1 MRNVTLRRKPSMD
14 PRGGAT
20 LVAMGMLAA
29 GSASPSLADES
40 GVSFWQPGAYDSL
53 SATPN
58 QPGWS
63 LSTIS
68 YHGAAYAGSSVSA
81 ARLVRI
87 GLIDQTPAG
96 NLSTTS
102 ENFNNTITITP
113 SYGFSEPLL
122 GAMAVVGASTILG
135 KSSVFEYGSLSA
147 ASGSHA
153 LDRQFAI
160 GDSVTGFGDLSPQA
174 TLYWSRGEHYFMAY
188 ATGDIPVGNY
198 KSTRLANLGIGH
210 GAIDAG
216 GGYTYLNPSVGV
228 EFSAVAGFTYNF
240 RNTTTDYKTGV
251 DFHLDMGVSKY
262 LTDALFVG
270 PVGYFYQEVGCDS
283 GSGDKFG
290 CFTSRVA
297 GLGAEIGYTAPLQGM
312 QAYVNLKGYGEFAA
326 ENRPSGWNVRLAIAF
341 SPK

>member
-1 MRNVTLRRKPSMD
+1 MRSGTPRRKPSMG
-14 PRGGAT
+14 PRGGAR
-20 LVAMGMLAA
+20 LVAMGMLVAC
-29 GSASPSLADES
+29 SASPSLADES

-63 LSTIS
+63 LSTVS

-81 ARLVRI
+81 ARLIRI
-87 GLIDQTPAG
+87 GLIDQTAAA
-96 NLSTTS
+96 NLSATS
-102 ENFNNTITITP
+102 ENFNNTITISP
-113 SYGFSEPLL
+113 SYRFSEPLL
-122 GAMAVVGASTILG
+122 GAAAVVGASTIVG
-135 KSSVFEYGSLSA
+135 KSSVFEFGSLSA
-147 ASGSHA
+147 LA
-153 LDRQFAI
+153 RQFGI

-174 TLYWSRGEHYFMAY
+174 TLYWTRGEHNFMAY

-198 KSTRLANLGIGH
+198 KSNRLANLGIGH

-216 GGYTYLNPSVGV
+216 GGYTYLNHSAGV

-240 RNTTTDYKTGV
+240 RNTYTDYKTGV
-251 DFHLDMGVSKY
+251 DFHLDMGASKY

-270 PVGYFYQEVGCDS
+270 PVGYLYQEVGCDS

-297 GLGAEIGYTAPLQGM
+297 GLGAEIGYTAPFQGM

-326 ENRPSGWNVRLAIAF
+326 ENRPGGWNVRLTIAF